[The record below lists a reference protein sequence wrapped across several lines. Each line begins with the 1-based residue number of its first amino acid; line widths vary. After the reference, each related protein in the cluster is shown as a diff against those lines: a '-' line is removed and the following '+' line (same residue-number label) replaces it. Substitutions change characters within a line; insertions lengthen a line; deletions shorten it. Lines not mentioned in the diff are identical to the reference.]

1 MQDMISMK
9 STHSESQSHKAMKY
23 LLHDLLYKKNSSITS
38 RTLEKYFGNR
48 FADVYFKL
56 KDDHEIVIEVQH
68 SKIPVNE
75 IIKRTKDYN
84 EKGAHVLWILHGEG
98 KCAASA
104 KYPRDQKHVRIS
116 PAEIFLHGMYGGRVY
131 YINISLRHKT
141 PSISAFFALYY
152 SKPMKKNLRKKFKTR
167 FESYYIRDAHYVNL
181 SNLKLLCT
189 TFSGYKIARFYDKNV
204 KSLLKS
210 RITTYCQEQVKIVN
224 KTVFNQIIKI
234 FHKQFGKFL
243 IFDVLLDLAKEKQVD
258 LESMVLKKIK
268 KKIISY

>member
-1 MQDMISMK
+1 MQGMISMK

-23 LLHDLLYKKNSSITS
+23 LLYDLLYTKNNSIIS

-56 KDDHEIVIEVQH
+56 KDGHEVVVEVQN

-84 EKGAHVLWILHGEG
+84 EKGAHVLWVLHGEG

-104 KYPRDQKHVRIS
+104 KYPRDQKHIRIS
-116 PAEIFLHGMYGGRVY
+116 PAEKFLHGMYGGRVY
-131 YINISLRHKT
+131 YINMSLRHKT

-167 FESYYIRDAHYVNL
+167 FDSYYIRDAHHVSL

-189 TFSGYKIARFYDKNV
+189 TFSGYKIARFYDKNI

-210 RITTYCQEQVKIVN
+210 RITSYCQEQCKVIN
-224 KTVFNQIIKI
+224 KAVIKQIMKI
-234 FHKQFGKFL
+234 FHKKFGEFL
-243 IFDVLLDLAKEKQVD
+243 IFDVILDLAKEKKVD
-258 LESMVLKKIK
+258 IDIKALKKIK
-268 KKIISY
+268 KKIIL

>member
-1 MQDMISMK
+1 MK

-23 LLHDLLYKKNSSITS
+23 LLYDLLYTKNNSIIM

-56 KDDHEIVIEVQH
+56 NDGHEIVIEVQH

-98 KCAASA
+98 KCTASA
-104 KYPRDQKHVRIS
+104 KYPRDQKHVKIS
-116 PAEIFLHGMYGGRVY
+116 PAEKFLHGMYGGRVY
-131 YINISLRHKT
+131 YINMSLRHKT
-141 PSISAFFALYY
+141 LSISAFFALYY

-167 FESYYIRDAHYVNL
+167 FDSYYIRDAHNVSL
-181 SNLKLLCT
+181 SNLNLLCT
-189 TFSGYKIARFYDKNV
+189 TFSGYKIARFYDKNF

-210 RITTYCQEQVKIVN
+210 RITSYYQEQNLVIDKAEL
-224 KTVFNQIIKI
+224 KKIIKK
-234 FHKQFGKFL
+234 FHKKFDKFL
-243 IFDVLLDLAKEKQVD
+243 IFDVILDLVKEKKVD
-258 LESMVLKKIK
+258 IDTKLLKKIK
-268 KKIISY
+268 KKIIS